1 MKLAEALILRADMQR
16 KLANINTRIAENVKI
31 KEGDEPAEMPIK
43 LMKEAEELIEKLYNL
58 IAHIHHTNATVRL
71 ADGKTLLMTMVERD
85 KLKERYRMINNAL
98 KKAKS
103 KPDIHYNYEVKW
115 KKMVNII
122 ALQRQVEETAVKIRN
137 LNVLIQATTWKV
149 DLK

>member
-16 KLANINTRIAENVKI
+16 KLANINSRIAENVSVR
-31 KEGDEPAEMPIK
+31 ENDEPSEMPNK
-43 LMKEAEELIEKLYNL
+43 LMKEADEVIEKLYSL

-71 ADGKTLLMTMVERD
+71 ANGKTLLMTMIERD
-85 KLKERYRMINNAL
+85 KLRERYRMIINAL
-98 KKAKS
+98 KNAK
-103 KPDIHYNYEVKW
+103 KPSEVQYNYEVKY

-122 ALQRQVEETAVKIRN
+122 ALQRQAEDIAIKIRN

-149 DLK
+149 DLR